1 MVQSIARAAD
11 HRAVAIQDHLKEQH
25 LTNSKANIMTSVIMT
40 LVGPDR
46 PGLVEKVS
54 DVVTKHDGNWLE
66 SRMAHLA
73 GQFAGIV
80 RIDVDS
86 DNLESLT
93 SDLNALSDHQL
104 TVVTVADNG
113 AALPPL
119 SKPMTVQVVGN
130 DRPGIVKRITSVLS
144 SHDVNVEELTTEC
157 MAAPHSGGSI
167 FQATAR
173 LRIPEGMSTEL
184 LQDELERIATDLMI
198 DITVE

>member
-1 MVQSIARAAD
+1 
-11 HRAVAIQDHLKEQH
+11 
-25 LTNSKANIMTSVIMT
+25 MT

-54 DVVTKHDGNWLE
+54 DVVEKHDGNWLE

-80 RIDVDS
+80 RIDVNS
-86 DNLESLT
+86 DRIEALT
-93 SDLNALSDHQL
+93 SELNSLSDQQL
-104 TVVTVADNG
+104 ALVVVTDDG
-113 AALPPL
+113 PELPPL

-157 MAAPHSGGSI
+157 MDAPHSGGSI

-173 LRIPEGMSTEL
+173 LRIPEGMSTDL

>member
-1 MVQSIARAAD
+1 
-11 HRAVAIQDHLKEQH
+11 
-25 LTNSKANIMTSVIMT
+25 MTSVVMT

-54 DVVTKHDGNWLE
+54 DVIQEHDGNWLE

-80 RIDVDS
+80 RIDVADGRI
-86 DNLESLT
+86 EALT
-93 SDLNALSDHQL
+93 KQLQALSDQQL
-104 TVVTVADNG
+104 TIVTATDTSG
-113 AALPPL
+113 PQPPL
-119 SKPMTVQVVGN
+119 SSPMTVQVVGN
-130 DRPGIVKRITSVLS
+130 DRPGIVKRITAVLS

-157 MAAPHSGGSI
+157 MDAPHSGGSI

-173 LRIPEGMSTEL
+173 LRIPEGMSIEL

-198 DITVE
+198 DISLE